1 MTETQSEETREF
13 QAEVRQ
19 LLDLMIHSL
28 YSSREIFLRE
38 LVSNAA
44 DAADR
49 LRFEALQDPALNE
62 DDPEPAVW
70 LRVDRDARTL
80 TVSDNGIGMSR
91 DDVLENLGTIARSGT
106 RRFLDSLTGD
116 QRQDAQLIGQF
127 GVGFYSAFI
136 VADRVEVHTRRAG
149 TPAEAG
155 VRWASDGR
163 GEFTVSDEPRQRR
176 GTDVVLHLAEGQ
188 DEFLDPE
195 RLRAIVRRYS
205 DHIAVPIRMA
215 GGDDGEAET
224 INRASALWMRP
235 KSEISEEEYQAFYQQ
250 LTHDPEPPLTWLH
263 NKVEG
268 NQAYTS
274 LLYIPARRPFD
285 LFEPEPHHGLRLYV
299 RRVFIMEDR
308 EGRLMP
314 RYLRFVRG
322 VVDSDDLPLNVS
334 RELLQHNKLID
345 RIRAAS
351 VKRVLDALER
361 LASDEPERYAGFW
374 EAFGSVLKEGPVEDA
389 GNRERVAGL
398 LRFHSTH
405 GGDGPEVSLADYVA
419 RMKAGQKA
427 IYYLTAESLTAARNS
442 PHLEVF
448 RKHGVEVLLLA
459 EPVDEWLVTH
469 LAEFQGTP
477 LRSVAKG
484 ELELDALGEADE
496 SRPEP
501 PASDEAV
508 EGLLGRLR
516 EALSERVS
524 DVRVSRRLTDSPAC
538 IVVGEY
544 EFGMNMQ
551 RMLRAAGHELPQSRP
566 ALEINPGHPL
576 IRRLSQGDDGGRFDD
591 WASLLY
597 EQSVLMDGGRLEDPA
612 GFVRRMNALLSGGD
626 AETADSA

>member
-1 MTETQSEETREF
+1 MSETQTGETREF

-19 LLDLMIHSL
+19 LLDIMIHSL
-28 YSSREIFLRE
+28 YSNREIFLRE
-38 LVSNAA
+38 LISNAA

-49 LRFEALQDPALNE
+49 LRFEALQAPELYE
-62 DDPEPAVW
+62 DDAEPEVRLQVEAQ
-70 LRVDRDARTL
+70 ARTL
-80 TVSDNGIGMSR
+80 TISDNGIGMSR
-91 DDVLENLGTIARSGT
+91 DDVVENLGTIARSGT

-116 QRQDAQLIGQF
+116 QQQDAQLIGQF

-149 TPAEAG
+149 APAESG
-155 VRWASDGR
+155 VRWVSDGK
-163 GEFTVSDEPRQRR
+163 GAFTVSDEPRERR
-176 GTDVVLHLAEGQ
+176 GTEVTLHLAEGQ

-195 RLRAIVRRYS
+195 RLRGIVRRYS
-205 DHIAVPIRMA
+205 DHVAVPIRMDA
-215 GGDDGEAET
+215 GEGEAET
-224 INRASALWMRP
+224 LNRASALWMRP
-235 KSEISEEEYQAFYQQ
+235 KAEIGEDEYRAFYQQ

-308 EGRLMP
+308 DSRLMP

-361 LASDEPERYAGFW
+361 LAKDEPERYAGFW

-389 GNRERVAGL
+389 ANRERIAGL

-405 GGDGPEVSLADYVA
+405 GSDAADVGLADYVG

-427 IYYLTAESLTAARNS
+427 IYYVTAESLTAARNS
-442 PHLEVF
+442 PHLEAF
-448 RKHGVEVLLLA
+448 RKHDVEVLLLA

-469 LAEFQGTP
+469 LAEFQGQP

-484 ELELDALGEADE
+484 ELEPDALAGEDE
-496 SRPEP
+496 AQPEA
-501 PASDEAV
+501 PAADEAV
-508 EGLLGRLR
+508 QGLIERLR
-516 EALSERVS
+516 EQLADRVS
-524 DVRVSRRLTDSPAC
+524 EVRVSRRLTDSPAC

-566 ALEINPGHPL
+566 ALEINPGHPI
-576 IRRLSQGDDGGRFDD
+576 IRRLSQGDDGGHLAE
-591 WASLLY
+591 WAALLY
-597 EQSVLMDGGRLEDPA
+597 EQAVLMDGGRLEDPA
-612 GFVRRMNALLSGGD
+612 GFVRRMNTLLTD
-626 AETADSA
+626 ADQAAADGA